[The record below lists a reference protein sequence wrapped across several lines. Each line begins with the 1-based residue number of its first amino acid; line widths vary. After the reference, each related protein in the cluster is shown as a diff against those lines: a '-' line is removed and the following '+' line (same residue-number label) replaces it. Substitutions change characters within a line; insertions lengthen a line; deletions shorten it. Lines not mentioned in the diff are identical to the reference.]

1 MMAVQTSQQQSLQ
14 ADDRSH
20 THQDFEVEAPC
31 HRTRAEVVDGE
42 AGKVL
47 AERTEHTPS
56 PHSSTGGDSFRDNNQ
71 SLTTLDTQQR
81 PRPQIAQQH
90 ANYGVLSTHDSDK
103 CSGTR
108 CRPAAPCCPIPV
120 LPLQPAISEQQ
131 EQEHQQ
137 GQSDTQEQRAPRCP
151 ESQRQQQPAHGP
163 SGGLLDRF
171 PLAESQSSQGQLATL
186 PQLQFQQVPMP
197 SPSPSII
204 MPQRGEHASDDDHK
218 GQPHQAAGEPDQGC
232 CCDTEFVES
241 TSSSPRRLSSS
252 NSSSNRNSSSISNS
266 SSNSNSSHSGPNSV
280 PRCPPARL
288 RQKSVPNLSLGSTL
302 TPRPLLS
309 RSPSLSLLPFGGTLT
324 SPNHGET
331 TTSTTLS
338 CAYPQPFLSVPS
350 ASPSENRLSPV
361 GRISNTSTTSL
372 LRNLDSLSAQ
382 ISSDSDMT
390 RQRSMSTSSL
400 GTLAKSPS
408 SLTAS
413 LSASVALYDSHQPP
427 KTLQDILLLA
437 QSHYISHRY
446 VPALTLYRL
455 AAEKHHS
462 LPACCS
468 LYALYT
474 STVKAPGLVRSDT
487 KAAEVLIH
495 ALRIWTARRW
505 SGSFSSLDGSTQGS
519 MRSKTRDDH
528 AELEE
533 YFAHPRSASSS
544 SQSKAGQ
551 RPSSLAKNNHQ
562 TGASTIPISSRR
574 DFASRTIVVTE
585 SVESEYR
592 RPELRH
598 LVDGSESKDSAPGN
612 ESGSDDDEDDDDD
625 DDESEDDD
633 CDSECEA
640 CQDCDGGCEHCMDSE
655 EEEEED
661 EEQAKEEA
669 ARRIGLATM
678 EIEDIVQ
685 KLCSMIQKGVLGL
698 DEAVVV
704 EAISMVR
711 KIERGLSKD
720 GEAWQA
726 QMAKSKSLFESS
738 LSGGKI
744 EGGEGGSSS
753 SSGSSR
759 TGGTAA
765 AAGLLLTQSIDL
777 SFLNLTPES
786 TSPLSQVRAVD
797 LSSRKR
803 AKVAAA
809 ASTSASTS
817 LSKSYPV
824 NAAIS
829 RLSIGE
835 QEAEQAICRAMRIRI
850 MFTLGWVHQQRGEY
864 HWGAQAYGV
873 CSEVIPPTG
882 KRLLISLQ
890 QQATVQKWTCLA
902 FEKKAQEQQAQ
913 AEEDER
919 QRVIAVEQ
927 QQQKPDRIPS
937 PPGSTQQQQETQHR
951 QPRKLTA
958 SPSYTSSEVSTAAHH
973 HADISSPSS
982 YSSSESAAVSI
993 RGGHAG
999 TTISSLSAAMWS
1011 SGLFKSSTSTTTLSE
1026 TSIPTASNAASTTT
1040 ATTLGAMVGKAASP
1054 AGTLSSVQSDPTSKS
1069 SASRQLHRSK
1079 SVSLGLKIN
1088 TLNNKEPSQQETKE
1102 KEPQHHHQH
1111 HHPRAQH
1118 RSKGQGHHPHAQGGS
1133 AAAAVA
1139 AAVLTMT
1146 MSDHQKKVVKC
1157 GHCGQKRILMPLCVC
1172 KRVRYC
1178 NRECRIADLEA
1189 HRKTGCHAALMST
1202 SIGSTSSSEGASAAT
1217 AAAVAVTATAA
1228 AGPGVSM

>member
-1 MMAVQTSQQQSLQ
+1 
-14 ADDRSH
+14 
-20 THQDFEVEAPC
+20 
-31 HRTRAEVVDGE
+31 
-42 AGKVL
+42 
-47 AERTEHTPS
+47 
-56 PHSSTGGDSFRDNNQ
+56 
-71 SLTTLDTQQR
+71 
-81 PRPQIAQQH
+81 
-90 ANYGVLSTHDSDK
+90 
-103 CSGTR
+103 
-108 CRPAAPCCPIPV
+108 
-120 LPLQPAISEQQ
+120 
-131 EQEHQQ
+131 
-137 GQSDTQEQRAPRCP
+137 
-151 ESQRQQQPAHGP
+151 
-163 SGGLLDRF
+163 
-171 PLAESQSSQGQLATL
+171 
-186 PQLQFQQVPMP
+186 
-197 SPSPSII
+197 
-204 MPQRGEHASDDDHK
+204 
-218 GQPHQAAGEPDQGC
+218 
-232 CCDTEFVES
+232 
-241 TSSSPRRLSSS
+241 
-252 NSSSNRNSSSISNS
+252 
-266 SSNSNSSHSGPNSV
+266 
-280 PRCPPARL
+280 
-288 RQKSVPNLSLGSTL
+288 
-302 TPRPLLS
+302 
-309 RSPSLSLLPFGGTLT
+309 
-324 SPNHGET
+324 
-331 TTSTTLS
+331 
-338 CAYPQPFLSVPS
+338 
-350 ASPSENRLSPV
+350 
-361 GRISNTSTTSL
+361 
-372 LRNLDSLSAQ
+372 
-382 ISSDSDMT
+382 
-390 RQRSMSTSSL
+390 MSTSSL

-474 STVKAPGLVRSDT
+474 STVKTPGLVRSDT
-487 KAAEVLIH
+487 KATEVLIH

-505 SGSFSSLDGSTQGS
+505 SSSLSSLDGNHSS

-533 YFAHPRSASSS
+533 YFAHPRSASNQQRSGRSS
-544 SQSKAGQ
+544 
-551 RPSSLAKNNHQ
+551 AKNNNNSNG
-562 TGASTIPISSRR
+562 TGASIPISSRR
-574 DFASRTIVVTE
+574 DSAPRPIVAE
-585 SVESEYR
+585 SIESEYR
-592 RPELRH
+592 RPGLSHQEDRSASE
-598 LVDGSESKDSAPGN
+598 DSESGS
-612 ESGSDDDEDDDDD
+612 ESGSDDEDADEDDD
-625 DDESEDDD
+625 SEEED
-633 CDSECEA
+633 CDSECEE
-640 CQDCDGGCEHCMDSE
+640 CQNCEGGCEHCEDS

-661 EEQAKEEA
+661 EEQAKEEE

-698 DEAVVV
+698 DEAVVI

-720 GEAWQA
+720 TEAWQA

-738 LSGGKI
+738 LSGGKT
-744 EGGEGGSSS
+744 EGESGGSSS
-753 SSGSSR
+753 
-759 TGGTAA
+759 GT

-786 TSPLSQVRAVD
+786 TSPMSQVRAVD

-803 AKVAAA
+803 AKAT
-809 ASTSASTS
+809 ASISTP
-817 LSKSYPV
+817 SKHPV

-835 QEAEQAICRAMRIRI
+835 QEADQAICRAMRIRI

-873 CSEVIPPTG
+873 CSEVIPPPG
-882 KRLLISLQ
+882 KRLLVSLQ

-913 AEEDER
+913 AEEER
-919 QRVIAVEQ
+919 QRALAEQ
-927 QQQKPDRIPS
+927 QQQKPERIPS
-937 PPGSTQQQQETQHR
+937 PPASTQQQQQRR
-951 QPRKLTA
+951 QPRKLPT

-993 RGGHAG
+993 RGGQTG

-1011 SGLFKSSTSTTTLSE
+1011 SGLFKSSTTPSE
-1026 TSIPTASNAASTTT
+1026 ALIPTAPATT
-1040 ATTLGAMVGKAASP
+1040 AAAMVGKPASP

-1069 SASRQLHRSK
+1069 STSRQLHRSK

-1088 TLNNKEPSQQETKE
+1088 TLNSHEVPQETKE
-1102 KEPQHHHQH
+1102 KEPHHHQH

-1118 RSKGQGHHPHAQGGS
+1118 RAKGHHQHGQGAAA

-1172 KRVRYC
+1172 KKVRYC

-1202 SIGSTSSSEGASAAT
+1202 SGGSTSSSGSGSAAAAT
-1217 AAAVAVTATAA
+1217 AAAAAA
-1228 AGPGVSM
+1228 AGLQVGPGMSM

>member
-1 MMAVQTSQQQSLQ
+1 
-14 ADDRSH
+14 
-20 THQDFEVEAPC
+20 
-31 HRTRAEVVDGE
+31 
-42 AGKVL
+42 
-47 AERTEHTPS
+47 
-56 PHSSTGGDSFRDNNQ
+56 
-71 SLTTLDTQQR
+71 
-81 PRPQIAQQH
+81 
-90 ANYGVLSTHDSDK
+90 
-103 CSGTR
+103 
-108 CRPAAPCCPIPV
+108 
-120 LPLQPAISEQQ
+120 
-131 EQEHQQ
+131 
-137 GQSDTQEQRAPRCP
+137 
-151 ESQRQQQPAHGP
+151 
-163 SGGLLDRF
+163 
-171 PLAESQSSQGQLATL
+171 
-186 PQLQFQQVPMP
+186 
-197 SPSPSII
+197 
-204 MPQRGEHASDDDHK
+204 
-218 GQPHQAAGEPDQGC
+218 
-232 CCDTEFVES
+232 
-241 TSSSPRRLSSS
+241 
-252 NSSSNRNSSSISNS
+252 
-266 SSNSNSSHSGPNSV
+266 
-280 PRCPPARL
+280 
-288 RQKSVPNLSLGSTL
+288 
-302 TPRPLLS
+302 
-309 RSPSLSLLPFGGTLT
+309 
-324 SPNHGET
+324 
-331 TTSTTLS
+331 
-338 CAYPQPFLSVPS
+338 
-350 ASPSENRLSPV
+350 
-361 GRISNTSTTSL
+361 
-372 LRNLDSLSAQ
+372 
-382 ISSDSDMT
+382 MT

-474 STVKAPGLVRSDT
+474 STVKTPGLVRSDT
-487 KAAEVLIH
+487 KATEVLIH

-505 SGSFSSLDGSTQGS
+505 SSSFSSLDGHNSS

-533 YFAHPRSASSS
+533 YFAHPRSASSQPKSARS
-544 SQSKAGQ
+544 S
-551 RPSSLAKNNHQ
+551 AKNNNSNP
-562 TGASTIPISSRR
+562 GASIPISSRR
-574 DFASRTIVVTE
+574 DLASRTIVAE
-585 SVESEYR
+585 SIESEYR
-592 RPELRH
+592 RPELRNQ
-598 LVDGSESKDSAPGN
+598 VDGSEPEDC
-612 ESGSDDDEDDDDD
+612 ESGSDDEDDEDDDS
-625 DDESEDDD
+625 DEDD
-633 CDSECEA
+633 CDSECEEY
-640 CQDCDGGCEHCMDSE
+640 QDCDGGCDHCEDS

-661 EEQAKEEA
+661 EEQAKEEE

-685 KLCSMIQKGVLGL
+685 KLCSMIQRGVLGL
-698 DEAVVV
+698 DEAIVV

-720 GEAWQA
+720 GEAWQT

-738 LSGGKI
+738 LSGGKT
-744 EGGEGGSSS
+744 EGEGSSS
-753 SSGSSR
+753 SE
-759 TGGTAA
+759 T

-786 TSPLSQVRAVD
+786 SSPMSQVRAVD
-797 LSSRKR
+797 LSSQKR
-803 AKVAAA
+803 AKAAA
-809 ASTSASTS
+809 TARTSSNS
-817 LSKSYPV
+817 HPV

-835 QEAEQAICRAMRIRI
+835 QEADQAICRAMRIRI

-873 CSEVIPPTG
+873 CSEVTPPTG

-913 AEEDER
+913 AEEDR
-919 QRVIAVEQ
+919 QRAPVEQ
-927 QQQKPDRIPS
+927 QQQKPERIPS
-937 PPGSTQQQQETQHR
+937 PPTSTQEQEQQQRR
-951 QPRKLTA
+951 QPRKPTA
-958 SPSYTSSEVSTAAHH
+958 SLSYTSSEVSTAAHH

-982 YSSSESAAVSI
+982 YSSSESAAISI
-993 RGGHAG
+993 RGGQAG

-1011 SGLFKSSTSTTTLSE
+1011 SGLFKSSSTPSE
-1026 TSIPTASNAASTTT
+1026 AAISTAPASTTST
-1040 ATTLGAMVGKAASP
+1040 AATVGKPASP
-1054 AGTLSSVQSDPTSKS
+1054 TGTHSSVQSDPTSKS
-1069 SASRQLHRSK
+1069 STGRQLHRSK

-1088 TLNNKEPSQQETKE
+1088 TLNSREAPQETSKE
-1102 KEPQHHHQH
+1102 KEPHHHQH

-1118 RSKGQGHHPHAQGGS
+1118 RSKGHHHQQHAQGVS
-1133 AAAAVA
+1133 TSAAAVA

-1172 KRVRYC
+1172 KKVRYC

-1202 SIGSTSSSEGASAAT
+1202 SGGSTSSSGSDSVAT
-1217 AAAVAVTATAA
+1217 AAAAAAVGLA

>member
-1 MMAVQTSQQQSLQ
+1 
-14 ADDRSH
+14 
-20 THQDFEVEAPC
+20 
-31 HRTRAEVVDGE
+31 
-42 AGKVL
+42 
-47 AERTEHTPS
+47 
-56 PHSSTGGDSFRDNNQ
+56 
-71 SLTTLDTQQR
+71 
-81 PRPQIAQQH
+81 
-90 ANYGVLSTHDSDK
+90 
-103 CSGTR
+103 
-108 CRPAAPCCPIPV
+108 
-120 LPLQPAISEQQ
+120 
-131 EQEHQQ
+131 
-137 GQSDTQEQRAPRCP
+137 
-151 ESQRQQQPAHGP
+151 
-163 SGGLLDRF
+163 
-171 PLAESQSSQGQLATL
+171 
-186 PQLQFQQVPMP
+186 
-197 SPSPSII
+197 
-204 MPQRGEHASDDDHK
+204 
-218 GQPHQAAGEPDQGC
+218 
-232 CCDTEFVES
+232 
-241 TSSSPRRLSSS
+241 
-252 NSSSNRNSSSISNS
+252 
-266 SSNSNSSHSGPNSV
+266 
-280 PRCPPARL
+280 
-288 RQKSVPNLSLGSTL
+288 
-302 TPRPLLS
+302 
-309 RSPSLSLLPFGGTLT
+309 
-324 SPNHGET
+324 
-331 TTSTTLS
+331 
-338 CAYPQPFLSVPS
+338 
-350 ASPSENRLSPV
+350 
-361 GRISNTSTTSL
+361 
-372 LRNLDSLSAQ
+372 
-382 ISSDSDMT
+382 MT

-474 STVKAPGLVRSDT
+474 STVKTPGLVRSDT
-487 KAAEVLIH
+487 KATEVLIH

-505 SGSFSSLDGSTQGS
+505 SGAFSSLDGGTQTS
-519 MRSKTRDDH
+519 MRSKTRDDY

-544 SQSKAGQ
+544 SQSKAG
-551 RPSSLAKNNHQ
+551 RSSSAKNNHQ

-574 DFASRTIVVTE
+574 DSASRTIVVAE
-585 SVESEYR
+585 SIESEYR

-598 LVDGSESKDSAPGN
+598 QVDGSESSGDNASGS
-612 ESGSDDDEDDDDD
+612 ESGSDDEDDDDEDDDD
-625 DDESEDDD
+625 SEVND
-633 CDSECEA
+633 CDSECED
-640 CQDCDGGCEHCMDSE
+640 CQNCDGGCEHCEDSEEE

-661 EEQAKEEA
+661 EEQAKEEE

-685 KLCSMIQKGVLGL
+685 KLCSVIQKGVLGL
-698 DEAVVV
+698 DEAIVV

-744 EGGEGGSSS
+744 ESGEGGSSRS
-753 SSGSSR
+753 D
-759 TGGTAA
+759 GTAA

-786 TSPLSQVRAVD
+786 TSPMSQVRAVD

-803 AKVAAA
+803 AKAAAA
-809 ASTSASTS
+809 ASTSSS
-817 LSKSYPV
+817 SSSKSYPV

-835 QEAEQAICRAMRIRI
+835 QEADQAICRAMRIRI
-850 MFTLGWVHQQRGEY
+850 MFTLGWVHQQRSEY

-873 CSEVIPPTG
+873 CSEVTPPTG

-902 FEKKAQEQQAQ
+902 FEKKAQEQHAQ
-913 AEEDER
+913 AEEEER
-919 QRVIAVEQ
+919 QRALAVEQ
-927 QQQKPDRIPS
+927 QQQEPDRIPS
-937 PPGSTQQQQETQHR
+937 PPGSTQQQQQPQQQTQRR
-951 QPRKLTA
+951 QPQKLTA

-993 RGGHAG
+993 RGGQAG

-1011 SGLFKSSTSTTTLSE
+1011 SGLFKSSATTPSE
-1026 TSIPTASNAASTTT
+1026 TSIPTAPNAASRTTT
-1040 ATTLGAMVGKAASP
+1040 VMVGNPASP
-1054 AGTLSSVQSDPTSKS
+1054 AGTLSSGQSDPTSKS

-1088 TLNNKEPSQQETKE
+1088 TLNNREAPQQEIKE
-1102 KEPQHHHQH
+1102 KEPHHHHQH

-1118 RSKGQGHHPHAQGGS
+1118 RSKGQGHHQHAQG
-1133 AAAAVA
+1133 AAAVA

-1189 HRKTGCHAALMST
+1189 HRKTGCHAVLMST
-1202 SIGSTSSSEGASAAT
+1202 SGGSMSSSENAPAAK
-1217 AAAVAVTATAA
+1217 ATATATA
-1228 AGPGVSM
+1228 TAGPGVSM